1 MLGTAYSSAGIALCA
16 AAIVVLFA
24 SRSIMLTLFSVITIA
39 YVLTWVIAAREMH
52 SLHLMDTLTHKF
64 SFCPPILSSVT
75 ATLVSLGW
83 TLGFLES
90 ICFAILIGISVDFV
104 IHFGHSYSSIQ
115 GDVSRGERTKY
126 ALVHMGPSVLAAA
139 FTMICSAVIMLF
151 TVITFFQKFALILF
165 FTVIQSVVGSFI
177 VFLSMSGKPRKKV
190 GRLLSD

>member
-1 MLGTAYSSAGIALCA
+1 M
-16 AAIVVLFA
+16 
-24 SRSIMLTLFSVITIA
+24 
-39 YVLTWVIAAREMH
+39 E
-52 SLHLMDTLTHKF
+52 TLTHKF

-177 VFLSMSGKPRKKV
+177 VFLSYHIYCNQNAKDIIETHMVQALECFGMNPYTTNSSVTSLFPIVKHIVVVKTCE
-190 GRLLSD
+190 